1 MSYHY
6 VVINIIGLIALL
18 LVGAL
23 IAARFLLPFLVRKN
37 SVLYHLAKRSPYYA
51 IIALLCF
58 AFMGVDQ
65 KDGQVHTAEI
75 APQPLMHNGQV
86 VPSYVDKEM
95 AREQG
100 VYVTSELSEQQI
112 VAGDTFLVAQMDN
125 DAETTI
131 YYAQGATTRDL
142 EESARSAYLMQKPYH
157 LLVSLNLTP
166 SEEN

>member
-6 VVINIIGLIALL
+6 AVINLIGLIALL

-23 IAARFLLPFLVRKN
+23 IAARFLIPLTRKN
-37 SVLYHLAKRSPYYA
+37 TVLHHVAKRSPYYA

-75 APQPLMHNGQV
+75 APQSLMHNGQAI
-86 VPSYVDKEM
+86 PSYVDNEV

-100 VYVTSELSEQQI
+100 IYITPALREQNI
-112 VAGDTFLVAQMDN
+112 AGGYTFLVSTLDN
-125 DAETTI
+125 DVETTVF
-131 YYAQGATTRDL
+131 YTKDATTHDL
-142 EESARSAYLMQKPYH
+142 EEAARSAYLMQKPYH
-157 LLVSLNLTP
+157 LLVSFNLTP
-166 SEEN
+166 NEEN